1 MMAELKIAA
10 DHPAFAGH
18 FPGYPIL
25 PGAALL
31 DQALYEMARSYA
43 LDLTHWQFATVKFL
57 KAVRPGDTLGLEHSR
72 LDARIRFLIRNAD
85 GSLVASG
92 PLSAAGGKPDE
103 PHGA

>member
-1 MMAELKIAA
+1 MMAELKSAA
-10 DHPAFAGH
+10 DHPAFADH

-31 DQALYEMARSYA
+31 DEALYEMARSYA
-43 LDLTHWQFATVKFL
+43 LDLTRWQIATVKFL

-92 PLSAAGGKPDE
+92 SLSAVDIQPAE
-103 PHGA
+103 PHGD